1 MSIYWYHAPM
11 RIETGGPHRL
21 KVLER
26 RLGLPLAA
34 TYDRVRSVE
43 QKVKDIFPDAEFVLV
58 LGSDDALHLRI
69 YASAESTKGVI
80 ELVGDDLG

>member
-1 MSIYWYHAPM
+1 MVKI
-11 RIETGGPHRL
+11 
-21 KVLER
+21 LER
-26 RLGLPLAA
+26 RLGLPMTA

-43 QKVKDIFPDAEFVLV
+43 QKVKDIFPETEFLLV
-58 LGSDDALHLRI
+58 LGSDDALHVRV

>member
-1 MSIYWYHAPM
+1 MVI
-11 RIETGGPHRL
+11 I
-21 KVLER
+21 LER
-26 RLGLPLAA
+26 RLGLPMAA

-43 QKVKDIFPDAEFVLV
+43 QKVKDIFPDTEFVLV

-69 YASAESTKGVI
+69 YANVESRRAVV

>member
-1 MSIYWYHAPM
+1 M
-11 RIETGGPHRL
+11 RETGGPDMV
-21 KVLER
+21 KILER
-26 RLGLPLAA
+26 RLGLPMTA

-43 QKVKDIFPDAEFVLV
+43 QKVKNIFTDTEFLLV
-58 LGSDDALHLRI
+58 LGSDDALHVRV

>member
-1 MSIYWYHAPM
+1 MMKILGRW
-11 RIETGGPHRL
+11 
-21 KVLER
+21 
-26 RLGLPLAA
+26 LGLPMAA

-43 QKVKDIFPDAEFVLV
+43 QKVKDIFPDTEFLLV
-58 LGSDDALHLRI
+58 LGSDDALHVRV

>member
-1 MSIYWYHAPM
+1 MH
-11 RIETGGPHRL
+11 IESGDSDMM

-43 QKVKDIFPDAEFVLV
+43 QKVKDIFPDTEFVLV
-58 LGSDDALHLRI
+58 LGSDDALHVRV
-69 YASAESTKGVI
+69 YASAESRREVI
-80 ELVGDDLG
+80 ELVGDDLS

>member
-1 MSIYWYHAPM
+1 M
-11 RIETGGPHRL
+11 RETGGPDVV
-21 KVLER
+21 KILER
-26 RLGLPLAA
+26 RLGLPMTA

-43 QKVKDIFPDAEFVLV
+43 QKVKDIFPDTEFLLV
-58 LGSDDALHLRI
+58 LGSDDALHVRV

>member
-1 MSIYWYHAPM
+1 M
-11 RIETGGPHRL
+11 RETGGPDMV
-21 KVLER
+21 KILER
-26 RLGLPLAA
+26 RLGLPMTA

-43 QKVKDIFPDAEFVLV
+43 QKVKDIFPDTEFLLV
-58 LGSDDALHLRI
+58 LGSDDALHVRV

>member
-1 MSIYWYHAPM
+1 M
-11 RIETGGPHRL
+11 RETGGPDMV
-21 KVLER
+21 KMLER
-26 RLGLPLAA
+26 RLGLPMTA

-43 QKVKDIFPDAEFVLV
+43 QKVKNIFPDTEFLLV
-58 LGSDDALHLRI
+58 LGSDDALHVRV

>member
-1 MSIYWYHAPM
+1 M
-11 RIETGGPHRL
+11 RETGGPDVV
-21 KVLER
+21 KILER
-26 RLGLPLAA
+26 RLGLPMTA

-43 QKVKDIFPDAEFVLV
+43 QKVKNIFPDTEFLLV
-58 LGSDDALHLRI
+58 LGSDDALHVRV

>member
-1 MSIYWYHAPM
+1 M
-11 RIETGGPHRL
+11 RETGGPDVV
-21 KVLER
+21 KILER
-26 RLGLPLAA
+26 RLGLPMTA

-43 QKVKDIFPDAEFVLV
+43 QKVKDIFPDTEFVLV
-58 LGSDDALHLRI
+58 LGSDDALHLRV